1 MPTSYPRRIKKEKVA
16 RGGNINLG
24 SAFTLRGQ
32 HGPTELIRIDLQQ
45 KKLQRQDILEVDYT
59 YEDDPKALAERAE
72 NLKKVTSSGKRKQLS
87 MILMKLCN
95 KLVLGLPRKN
105 LVFDVA
111 KGRIYSKRSNNR
123 LLVSVKDPFI
133 KELNYGR

>member
-1 MPTSYPRRIKKEKVA
+1 M
-16 RGGNINLG
+16 
-24 SAFTLRGQ
+24 
-32 HGPTELIRIDLQQ
+32 QQ